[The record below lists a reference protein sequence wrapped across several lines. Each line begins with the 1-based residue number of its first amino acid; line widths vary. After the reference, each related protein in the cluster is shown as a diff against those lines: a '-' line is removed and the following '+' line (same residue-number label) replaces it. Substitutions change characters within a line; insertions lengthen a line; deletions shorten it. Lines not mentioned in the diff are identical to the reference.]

1 MRQVHFLRKRYLLI
15 STRTEIFNKGAISL
29 EDRFSLGM
37 QSPSHWELMTNELLL
52 SFQEFFICV
61 LKASLKTL
69 QESFPVI
76 FLLIVDMTDLRL
88 YFYHPFFQVILD
100 KSQQFILLFRLIA
113 ETANS
118 TFLYQH
124 PVKAVRFSL
133 SLFRVHFQVP

>member
-1 MRQVHFLRKRYLLI
+1 MRK
-15 STRTEIFNKGAISL
+15 AA
-29 EDRFSLGM
+29 
-37 QSPSHWELMTNELLL
+37 SHWELMTNELLFKNSL
-52 SFQEFFICV
+52 SVFSK
-61 LKASLKTL
+61 LRNA

-88 YFYHPFFQVILD
+88 LLLSSSVFQVILD

-118 TFLYQH
+118 LLLYQH